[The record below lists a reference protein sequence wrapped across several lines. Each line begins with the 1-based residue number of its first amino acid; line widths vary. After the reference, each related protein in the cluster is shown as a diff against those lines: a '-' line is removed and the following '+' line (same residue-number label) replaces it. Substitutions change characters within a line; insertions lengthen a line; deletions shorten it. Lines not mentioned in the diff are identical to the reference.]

1 MEKIYAV
8 YFEADARNIARPC
21 KTEEFPNIDSAMVA
35 ARINERGDGAENTFI
50 VFADGVG
57 ASSDVVSVYESNMV
71 SEYYVDI
78 NEFV

>member
-1 MEKIYAV
+1 MH
-8 YFEADARNIARPC
+8 IA
-21 KTEEFPNIDSAMVA
+21 AW
-35 ARINERGDGAENTFI
+35 INERGDGAENTFI
-50 VFADGVG
+50 VFADGIG

>member
-21 KTEEFPNIDSAMVA
+21 RTEEFPNLDLAMVA
-35 ARINERGDGAENTFI
+35 ARINERGDGTENTFI
-50 VFADGVG
+50 VFADG
-57 ASSDVVSVYESNMV
+57 VSVYESNMV

-78 NEFV
+78 NEFM

>member
-1 MEKIYAV
+1 MEKIYDV
-8 YFEADARNIARPC
+8 YFEADARNIARTC
-21 KTEEFPNIDSAMVA
+21 RTEEFPNLDSAMVD
-35 ARINERGDGAENTFI
+35 ARINERENGTENTFI
-50 VFADGVG
+50 VFSDGVG